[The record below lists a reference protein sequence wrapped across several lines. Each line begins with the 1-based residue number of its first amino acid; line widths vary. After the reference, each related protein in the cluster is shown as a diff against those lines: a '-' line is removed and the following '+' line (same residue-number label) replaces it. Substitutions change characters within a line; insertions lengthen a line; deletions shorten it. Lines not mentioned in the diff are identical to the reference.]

1 MGLFSFVKSAGSKL
15 FGGRKPSEVPNL
27 AYLVRGHVYEQ
38 GLPTNGLRCWLE
50 NEVMVVSGWAP
61 DRATKE
67 KIILA
72 VGNVE
77 GVDQVEDRIAI
88 GTPPKPAAAPLQVE
102 APLPETPVAD
112 AVAAEL
118 SDAQLPTAADLDAA
132 AFTSRTYTV
141 EKGDTLSKIAKA
153 MYGNAGKYPVIFE
166 ANQPMLK
173 HPDKIYPGQVL
184 RIPPLD

>member
-15 FGGRKPSEVPNL
+15 FGGKKPSEVPNL

-50 NEVMVVSGWAP
+50 NEVMVVTGWAP
-61 DRATKE
+61 DLATKE

-88 GTPPKPAAAPLQVE
+88 GSPPKPATPSVAVPAE
-102 APLPETPVAD
+102 APIAEAITVELAD
-112 AVAAEL
+112 GE
-118 SDAQLPTAADLDAA
+118 LPTAKDLEDAA
-132 AFTSRTYTV
+132 FSSRTYTV
-141 EKGDTLSKIAKA
+141 QKGDTLSKIAKE

-184 RIPPLD
+184 RIPTLE

>member
-1 MGLFSFVKSAGSKL
+1 MGLFSFVKSAGNKL
-15 FGGRKPSEVPNL
+15 FGGKKPSEIPNL

-50 NEVMVVSGWAP
+50 NEVMVVTGWAP

-77 GVDQVEDRIAI
+77 GVDKVEDRIAI
-88 GTPPKPAAAPLQVE
+88 GSPPRPAAAPIVVE
-102 APLPETPVAD
+102 APVTVE
-112 AVAAEL
+112 AAEAEL
-118 SDAQLPTAADLDAA
+118 TDEQLPTPADLEAA
-132 AFTSRTYTV
+132 EFTSRTYTV
-141 EKGDTLSKIAKA
+141 EKGDTLSKIAKE

-173 HPDKIYPGQVL
+173 HPDQIYPGQVL
-184 RIPPLD
+184 RIPSLD

>member
-1 MGLFSFVKSAGSKL
+1 MGLFSFVKAAGSKL
-15 FGGRKPSEVPNL
+15 FGGKKPSEIPNL

-50 NEVMVVSGWAP
+50 NEVMIVTGWAP

-88 GTPPKPAAAPLQVE
+88 GTPPKPAAAPLIVE
-102 APLPETPVAD
+102 APTS
-112 AVAAEL
+112 AAEAASQEL
-118 SDAQLPTAADLDAA
+118 SAEQLPSAADLAA
-132 AFTSRTYTV
+132 AEFSSRTYTV
-141 EKGDTLSKIAKA
+141 EKGDTLSKIAKE